1 MRALLVLMMFLFAAP
16 AWAAEP
22 DLILRGELTGA
33 DHETYRKAP
42 FDVPAGVSR
51 VTVEVSATG
60 KDRRT
65 VVDLGVMDGE
75 RFRGWSGGTRTKFTL
90 STEDATPGYLRGPIR
105 PGRWTLLMGLPN
117 VRKDSRDTYE
127 ARVWFERGESVA
139 GFTDAPLKTG
149 LAWWRG
155 DLHLHTGHSDCSC
168 KGATGERTPCPL
180 YKTVERA
187 QGMGLDFISITDHNT
202 TAHFDGMR
210 ELQPSHPDLL
220 LMPGREITTFLGHA
234 NVFGPTRF
242 IDFKLAPGDTT
253 VGALLDDVA
262 KAGGVISIN
271 HPALP
276 SGEACMGCGWVAKDT
291 DFDKVQAIEVVNGG
305 TMKQVGDAEGMFS
318 GVTYWEARLN
328 AGYRLTAIGGSDN
341 HDADLA
347 EGWGAIGRPVT
358 VIQADGLSTPSLLA
372 GIRAGRVFID
382 MDGVK
387 TRRLDLR
394 AEADGATAVMGGA
407 LKARAGR
414 KVRFIVDVAGVE
426 NARIEVVA
434 DGVKATGE
442 ASFDRTFAKGRH
454 WVRVNVRA
462 ADGRLLLIGNPIYVD
477 AA

>member
-1 MRALLVLMMFLFAAP
+1 MRLLLALLTILLATPALAAD
-16 AWAAEP
+16 P

-33 DHETYRKAP
+33 DHETYRKTA
-42 FDVPAGVSR
+42 FDVPAGVTR
-51 VTVEVSATG
+51 VTVEVAATG
-60 KDRRT
+60 KERRT

-75 RFRGWSGGTRTKFTL
+75 RFRGWSGGTRTRFTL
-90 STEDATPGYLRGPIR
+90 SAEDATPGYLRGPIR

-127 ARVWFERGESVA
+127 AKVWFERGESVA
-139 GFTDAPLKTG
+139 GFSDTPLKTG
-149 LAWWRG
+149 RAWWRG
-155 DLHLHTGHSDCSC
+155 DLHMHTGHSDGSC
-168 KGATGERTPCPL
+168 LGVGGQRTPCPL

-187 QGMGLDFISITDHNT
+187 RGLGLDFVSITDHNT
-202 TAHFDGMR
+202 TAHFDFMR

-262 KAGGVISIN
+262 TAGGVISIN

-291 DFDKVQAIEVVNGG
+291 DYAKVQAIEVVNGG

-318 GVTYWEARLN
+318 AIAFWETQLN

-341 HDADLA
+341 HDADQVD
-347 EGWGAIGRPVT
+347 GWGAIGRPVT
-358 VIQADGLSTPSLLA
+358 VIQAAELSTPALLD
-372 GIRAGRVFID
+372 GVRAGRVFID

-387 TRRLDLR
+387 GRTLDL
-394 AEADGATAVMGGA
+394 T
-407 LKARAGR
+407 ARAGEASAAMGGVLAVR
-414 KVRFIVDVAGVE
+414 AGTKVRFAVQSAGVE
-426 NARIEVVA
+426 GARIEVVT
-434 DGVKATGE
+434 DGVKAPGE
-442 ASFDRTFAKGRH
+442 AAFERNFAKGRH
-454 WVRVNVRA
+454 WVRVNIRA
-462 ADGRLLLIGNPIYVD
+462 ADGRLLLIGNPIYVE
-477 AA
+477 AT